1 MSKDKNQ
8 KKGWFKKQPAASKP
22 PKVKH
27 LGLRR
32 PVTLLCW
39 AVLISSTSFGVYKN
53 MTAIDTHTVHEVQV
67 IKTKVIDTHALATFT
82 TDFAK
87 LYYSWQPNHEVLD
100 QRQKALQPYLVEQL
114 QSLNTDTVRSDIPT
128 TATVCEVKVWDVS
141 KTAKNTFRVLF
152 TVKQDLTKGKDK
164 KSVTSTYTIN
174 VMQDSSGD
182 MVVTRN
188 PTIAAEPA
196 TARIKLPDTQSD
208 NTVASSTADDVTKFL
223 KTFFALYP
231 QSDRN
236 ELKYYVED
244 GTPPIERNL
253 KFVELLDPVFKKNK
267 NGLTVTVSVKYL
279 DTDNNMSQV
288 SQYTLTLSK
297 QSNNWIITDGI

>member
-1 MSKDKNQ
+1 MSKDKTQ
-8 KKGWFKKQPAASKP
+8 KNGWFKKKPAAPKP
-22 PKVKH
+22 PKIKH
-27 LGLRR
+27 RGLRR

-39 AVLISSTSFGVYKN
+39 AVLIGSTSFGVYKN

-87 LYYSWQPNHEVLD
+87 LYYSWQPSHEALD

-114 QSLNTDTVRSDIPT
+114 QSLNADTVRSDIPT
-128 TATVCEVKVWDVS
+128 TATVSEVKVWDVR
-141 KTAKNTFRVLF
+141 KTAKDTFRVLF

-164 KSVTSTYTIN
+164 KSVTSTYSIN
-174 VMQDSSGD
+174 VMQNGNGD
-182 MVVTRN
+182 MVVTKN

-208 NTVASSTADDVTKFL
+208 NSVASSTADDVTKFL

-236 ELKYYVED
+236 ELKYYVKD
-244 GTPPIERNL
+244 GTRPIERNL
-253 KFVELLDPVFKKNK
+253 KFVELLDPIFKQTKR
-267 NGLTVTVSVKYL
+267 GLTVTLSVKYL
-279 DTDNNMSQV
+279 DTESDMNQV
-288 SQYTLTLSK
+288 SQYRLNISK
-297 QSNNWIITDGI
+297 NNKNWIIITGI

>member
-22 PKVKH
+22 PKVKN

-253 KFVELLDPVFKKNK
+253 KFVELLDPVFKQNK

-297 QSNNWIITDGI
+297 QSDNWIITDGI

>member
-22 PKVKH
+22 PKIKH

-39 AVLISSTSFGVYKN
+39 AVLIGSTSFGVYKN

-67 IKTKVIDTHALATFT
+67 IKTKVINTHALATFT

-87 LYYSWQPNHEVLD
+87 LYYSWQPNHEALD

-114 QSLNTDTVRSDIPT
+114 QSLNADTVRSDIPT
-128 TATVCEVKVWDVS
+128 TATVSEVKVWDVS
-141 KTAKNTFRVLF
+141 KMTKDTFRVLF

-164 KSVTSTYTIN
+164 KSVTSTYTIS
-174 VMQDSSGD
+174 VMQNVNGD
-182 MVVTRN
+182 MAVTKN

-196 TARIKLPDTQSD
+196 TARIKLPDTRSD

-223 KTFFALYP
+223 KTFFTLYP

-236 ELKYYVED
+236 ELKYYVKD
-244 GTPPIERNL
+244 GTRPIERNL
-253 KFVELLDPVFKKNK
+253 KFVELLDPVFKQTK
-267 NGLTVTVSVKYL
+267 NGLTVTLSVKYL
-279 DTDNNMSQV
+279 DTDNDMNQV
-288 SQYTLTLSK
+288 SQYTLTLDK
-297 QSNNWIITDGI
+297 KGTNWTITSGI

>member
-1 MSKDKNQ
+1 MSKDKTQ
-8 KKGWFKKQPAASKP
+8 KNGWFKKEPADPKP
-22 PKVKH
+22 PKTKH
-27 LGLRR
+27 HGLRR
-32 PVTLLCW
+32 PVTLICW
-39 AVLISSTSFGVYKN
+39 AVLIGSTSFGVYKN

-87 LYYSWQPNHEVLD
+87 IYYSWQPNHEALD

-128 TATVCEVKVWDVS
+128 TATVSEVKVWDVS
-141 KTAKNTFRVLF
+141 KTAKDTFRVLF
-152 TVKQDLTKGKDK
+152 TVNQDLTKGKDR

-174 VMQDSSGD
+174 VMQDSNGD
-182 MVVTRN
+182 MVLTKN

-196 TARIKLPDTQSD
+196 TARLKLPDTQSD
-208 NTVASSTADDVTKFL
+208 NTVVSSTANDVTKFL
-223 KTFFALYP
+223 KTFFGLYP

-236 ELKYYVED
+236 ELKYYVNG
-244 GTPPIERNL
+244 GTRPIERNL
-253 KFVELLDPVFKKNK
+253 KFVELLDPVFKQTKR
-267 NGLTVTVSVKYL
+267 GLTVTLSVKYL
-279 DTDNNMSQV
+279 DTDNDMNQV

>member
-1 MSKDKNQ
+1 MSKDKAK
-8 KKGWFKKQPAASKP
+8 KKGWFKKKPAAPKP
-22 PKVKH
+22 PKIKH
-27 LGLRR
+27 HGLRR

-39 AVLISSTSFGVYKN
+39 AVLISSTSFGAYKN

-87 LYYSWQPNHEVLD
+87 LYYSWQPSHESLD

-114 QSLNTDTVRSDIPT
+114 QSLNADNVRSDIPT
-128 TATVCEVKVWDVS
+128 MATASEVKVWDVS
-141 KTAKNTFRVLF
+141 KTAKDTFRVLF

-174 VMQDSSGD
+174 VMQNDNGD
-182 MVVTRN
+182 MVVTKN

-223 KTFFALYP
+223 KTFFTLYP
-231 QSDRN
+231 KSDRN
-236 ELKYYVED
+236 ELKYYLKD
-244 GTPPIERNL
+244 GTQPIERNL
-253 KFVELLDPVFKKNK
+253 KFVELLDPVFKQTK
-267 NGLTVTVSVKYL
+267 NGLTVNLSVKYI
-279 DTDNNMSQV
+279 DTDNDMSQV